1 MNAEKRAA
9 LRAHLERTASAGGT
23 ITYQTL
29 AQALRLEPPNTIQ
42 QLARALEELMHE
54 DAQAQRPFIAAL
66 VVSRRPPHLPRLG
79 FFECAAALGR
89 FRGEEAAREDFHARE
104 LRRVHEQ
111 WADGSN

>member
-1 MNAEKRAA
+1 MNAEKLGA
-9 LRAHLERTASAGGT
+9 LRAHLERVACAGGT
-23 ITYQTL
+23 ITYQAL

-42 QLARALEELMHE
+42 QLARALEELMYE
-54 DAQAQRPFIAAL
+54 DAQAQRPLIAVL

-79 FFECAAALGR
+79 FFECAAALGC
-89 FRGEEAAREDFHARE
+89 FGGEESARADFHARE